1 MVRCTCAMLS
11 PLLVLEVYKVV
22 VVASP
27 PVPIPCPGIFTG
39 ISRKFT
45 LKYLYHRENTWPW
58 NWGVIL
64 NVFKCIHILFKS
76 MTILM

>member
-1 MVRCTCAMLS
+1 MVALHMVRCTCAMLY
-11 PLLVLEVYKVV
+11 PLIVLEVYKVV

-45 LKYLYHRENTWPW
+45 LKYLYIYITAKIPGHGT
-58 NWGVIL
+58 GG
-64 NVFKCIHILFKS
+64 LF
-76 MTILM
+76 